1 MMDVAAAERDNE
13 RLRVEGGCGG
23 VSKKVEVRGGVGGV
37 GLRIQIGVSHPFK
50 QRRGVQR
57 PEH

>member
-1 MMDVAAAERDNE
+1 M
-13 RLRVEGGCGG
+13 GG